1 MGINISVKKV
11 INRTTE
17 ETWTGKIVP
26 FYETEIQNWFDPIR
40 YSGDREFV
48 LENDFTYID
57 EDAEEDMELARPSDF
72 DKTRKWINKNVYEGN
87 QSRLLEALDKLEK
100 DETLAFSWS
109 W

>member
-1 MGINISVKKV
+1 MGIHISVKKV
-11 INRTTE
+11 INRSME
-17 ETWTGKIVP
+17 ELWSGKLVP
-26 FYETEIQNWFDPIR
+26 YYETQRQDWFDYLR

-48 LENDFTYID
+48 LENEFTYVD

-72 DKTRKWINKNVYEGN
+72 NKTREWVKNNVYKGN
-87 QSRLLEALDKLEK
+87 QQRLLEALDKLEK